1 MIQIPDFIQEAI
13 LGGVRVTIEKDSEY
27 GIRFDM
33 NLMAKSHMYLV
44 KETTKKGDRWFALMR
59 YDEKHEVEDVSDL
72 KRLARHGMHGRD
84 FISADWAEFLMTDEE
99 RAERQ
104 LARDA
109 LSKLSIEEQR
119 AVKGYFQ

>member
-1 MIQIPDFIQEAI
+1 MFKIPDFIEEAI
-13 LGGVRVTIEKDSEY
+13 RS
-27 GIRFDM
+27 GIRPTIYFDKQKDCVVYDM
-33 NLMAKSHMYLV
+33 NLMAKSHMYIML
-44 KETTKKGDRWFALMR
+44 EGDTWYAYMR
-59 YDEKHEVEDVSDL
+59 YDEKHEVETVNDL

-99 RAERQ
+99 RAERR
-104 LARDA
+104 LALDA

>member
-1 MIQIPDFIQEAI
+1 MINVPDFIEAAI
-13 LGGVRVTIEKDSEY
+13 RG
-27 GIRFDM
+27 GIRPTISYNEKQGIVFDM
-33 NLMAKSHMYLV
+33 NLMSKSHMHLY
-44 KETTKKGDRWFALMR
+44 ERDGQWYAGMR
-59 YDEKHEVEDVSDL
+59 YDEEFDVYDVEDL

-119 AVKGYFQ
+119 AVQGYFK